1 MVFFFFFSE
10 FIKNAEENCTK
21 VQRKQFKKDEIIT
34 TYIEKRNQIC
44 ILISGSA
51 DLVRYDSNGNK
62 SIIEH
67 FSKNDI
73 FGELFYTVA
82 VNNELFVK
90 ARKNCEVLILSYEIL
105 KHKCKQNC
113 KFHQEL
119 INNLYDIILSQ
130 VTSLNTRIELLTKR
144 TIRDKLLGYFSI
156 LSIRNFNKTFSLP
169 ISLTD
174 LADYLSVDRSAMM
187 REIKCLKDEGFIKK
201 NGNKITFINR

>member
-1 MVFFFFFSE
+1 MNLSVDD
-10 FIKNAEENCTK
+10 FISNLDNSCTK
-21 VQRKQFKKDEIIT
+21 VQRKKFKKDEIIT
-34 TYIEKRNQIC
+34 TYIEKRNQVC

-62 SIIEH
+62 TIIEH
-67 FSKNDI
+67 FAKNDI
-73 FGELFYTVA
+73 FGELFYIIAT
-82 VNNELFVK
+82 NNELFVK
-90 ARKNCEVLILSYEIL
+90 ARQSCEVLFFSYDILH
-105 KHKCKQNC
+105 HKCKQNC